1 MGAVWISE
9 KHGEVLCPGTHGSTF
24 GGNPLACA
32 VGNKI
37 LEIIDRDKLQQ
48 NAIEI
53 GQFFVNELTKIQAE
67 NQNSIKAIRGIG
79 LMIGIDMSKEIA
91 SFNNKNPASIQW
103 VSALHDAGLLTIP
116 AGDST
121 IRFLPPLNLT
131 QNEAQTGL
139 DLFEHTIKKL
149 TS

>member
-1 MGAVWISE
+1 
-9 KHGEVLCPGTHGSTF
+9 
-24 GGNPLACA
+24 
-32 VGNKI
+32 
-37 LEIIDRDKLQQ
+37 
-48 NAIEI
+48 
-53 GQFFVNELTKIQAE
+53 
-67 NQNSIKAIRGIG
+67 
-79 LMIGIDMSKEIA
+79 MIGIDMSKEIA
-91 SFNNKNPASIQW
+91 SFSNKYPASIQW

-139 DLFEHTIKKL
+139 DLFENTVKKL